1 MSNQTDSFP
10 SPSNTLEDNVRSI
23 MDDEISEDILAYLN
37 RKLQSRGY
45 CTILEKTIAYK
56 YMLERFEKL
65 HNDLL
70 YKVTHPDFR
79 DSKIEKDEFKKDED
93 DMELEV
99 FYNRLNSSE
108 YDTYM
113 DGNLVLVD
121 EGDEEGKIIIF
132 EEIGGETLLTI
143 SNEDKIT
150 ETSGG
155 ITLLSFDDGNE
166 YFFQRKEKLTLDDI
180 IPKEEFKIDTEP
192 QEMPYVYVM
201 VYDRGKEI
209 PEEIFHFRDDGQDH
223 GKAEAIFL
231 EKCSQ
236 YINGF
241 DEHIQEYMDEVVER
255 GYEEGNRWK
264 IVIHR
269 NG

>member
-10 SPSNTLEDNVRSI
+10 SPSNTLEDNVRSN
-23 MDDEISEDILAYLN
+23 MDEIIEEVESTLAKELKDYE
-37 RKLQSRGY
+37 RES
-45 CTILEKTIAYK
+45 IEEKIIAYQ
-56 YMLERFEKL
+56 YVIERLKDL
-65 HNDLL
+65 HTLL
-70 YKVTHPDFR
+70 LHKVTHPDFR